1 MDEQFDEAEDED
13 AAELDE
19 DVERGETDVKSD
31 AYRVV
36 IFMCFDEG
44 LLFVVENVF
53 ESGISSKSSILATSG
68 MLLLDE

>member
-1 MDEQFDEAEDED
+1 MDEQFDDADDD

-19 DVERGETDVKSD
+19 DVERGETEVKSD

-53 ESGISSKSSILATSG
+53 ESGKSSKSSMLATSG
-68 MLLLDE
+68 MLLFDE

>member
-1 MDEQFDEAEDED
+1 MDEQFDEADDED

-53 ESGISSKSSILATSG
+53 ESGISSKSSMLATSG